1 MHTDSHP
8 LAGQTIKVDFGT
20 TGGNIQGVQEYCV
33 DDWWDKLT
41 GGSWMQADG
50 NPAALMY
57 AMRSGVAGLPVDNEV
72 VYGKVGAFGHLA
84 HVSEIVS

>member
-20 TGGNIQGVQEYCV
+20 TGGNIQGVQE
-33 DDWWDKLT
+33 
-41 GGSWMQADG
+41 
-50 NPAALMY
+50 Y

-84 HVSEIVS
+84 HVSEIVQ

>member
-1 MHTDSHP
+1 MHTDPHP

-33 DDWWDKLT
+33 EDWWDRLT

-50 NPAALMY
+50 NPAAVMSTGSPATPERMAY
-57 AMRSGVAGLPVDNEV
+57 NEV

-84 HVSEIVS
+84 HVSEIVQ